1 MGKLDRKTPDLAFV
15 PSRHLLLGAGALLIV
30 GIFFSATLWA
40 LNRFFPTD
48 SGPPATLAI
57 AHPPP
62 PLRPIT
68 RASHV
73 ISPVSIALT
82 AIGQPLEAAAP
93 RDFAG
98 KNDNPVTKLLGQA
111 QIGLTVSRGTM
122 SASGQQPDASLTP
135 TW

>member
-1 MGKLDRKTPDLAFV
+1 MGKLDRKTPNRPFG
-15 PSRHLLLGAGALLIV
+15 PSRYLLLGAGALLIV

-40 LNRFFPTD
+40 LNRFFSTD

-57 AHPPP
+57 ANPPP
-62 PLRPIT
+62 PLQPIT

-73 ISPVSIALT
+73 IAPVSIALT
-82 AIGQPLEAAAP
+82 AIGQTLNAAAP

-122 SASGQQPDASLTP
+122 SASGQQPDTLIITTP
-135 TW
+135 